1 LLCKYEAKIRAWPE
15 QGVQEVSSPKRKA
28 ICEERKT

>member
-1 LLCKYEAKIRAWPE
+1 MKLKYVLGQNR
-15 QGVQEVSSPKRKA
+15 VQEVSSPKRKA